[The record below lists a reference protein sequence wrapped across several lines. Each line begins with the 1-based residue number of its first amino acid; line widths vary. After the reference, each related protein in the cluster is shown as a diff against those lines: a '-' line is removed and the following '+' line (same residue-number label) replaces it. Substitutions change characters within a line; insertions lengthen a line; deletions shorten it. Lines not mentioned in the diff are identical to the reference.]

1 MSGFEVVGV
10 ILGVLPLVI
19 SGLEDYSDGVDTLT
33 QMLNYKAVV
42 NDLLTTFLTLQA
54 IYHNSCRAL
63 LDPLMLSEETKLKL
77 LSDTEGKEWE
87 DKELGARLERRLGKA
102 SYGPYQ
108 RAVRRLQCNI
118 ELFRTKLSLDKEWK
132 VRLLKCSTCLW
143 LTFTAKMGGTRWY
156 A

>member
-33 QMLNYKAVV
+33 QMLKYKAVV
-42 NDLLTTFLTLQA
+42 DDLLTTFLMLQA

-63 LDPLMLSEETKLKL
+63 LEPLILSEETKLKL
-77 LSDTEGKEWE
+77 LSDTEGKGWE

-132 VRLLKCSTCLW
+132 VCLIKCSTRLS
-143 LTFTAKMGGTRWY
+143 LTFAAKMGRTRWH